1 MSVAEGKYA
10 LDLVRLTTINLS
22 VLILLCLV
30 NWFSQYFSIKFY
42 SRSQNELNQLFYSK
56 AAKHVTEEL
65 KVSKLIKVFSNDIPL
80 IVDNYIPSLIS
91 LIYFGLSFSFGAILI
106 FSLNKI
112 ILCYLILIA
121 VCSLLVSKKCQ
132 TRYPLLKEIQ

>member
-1 MSVAEGKYA
+1 M
-10 LDLVRLTTINLS
+10 
-22 VLILLCLV
+22 
-30 NWFSQYFSIKFY
+30 
-42 SRSQNELNQLFYSK
+42 FYSK

-121 VCSLLVSKKCQ
+121 VCSLLVSKKMSNKISPSQ
-132 TRYPLLKEIQ
+132 KKYNDSLGNNSDVLLDIFDHSII